1 MMRHSKIKSLTQ
13 LVKIR
18 RQLKRRR
25 KKVAFTNGCFDILH
39 RGHIRCLREA
49 KSWGDVLI
57 VGLNSDSSVR
67 KIKGKKRPILPQDD
81 RAEILASLEM
91 VDYVLVFDED
101 TPHRVISALVPDVL
115 VKGGDYGKDEIVGK
129 DVVESSGGKV
139 VRVKEVRGKSTRN
152 IIKKIASRYRDT

>member
-1 MMRHSKIKSLTQ
+1 MRHGKIKSLTQ
-13 LVKIR
+13 LVRIR
-18 RQLKRRR
+18 RQLKRDR

-39 RGHIRCLREA
+39 RGHIRCLKEA

-91 VDYVLVFDED
+91 VDYVLIFDED
-101 TPHRVISALVPDVL
+101 TPYRVISALVPDVL

-152 IIKKIASRYRDT
+152 IIKKIASRYCDA

>member
-1 MMRHSKIKSLTQ
+1 MRHSKIKSLTQ

-18 RQLKRRR
+18 RQLKKGR

-49 KSWGDVLI
+49 RSWGDVLI

-67 KIKGKKRPILPQDD
+67 KIKGKRRPILAQDD

-91 VDYVLVFDED
+91 VDYVLIFEED
-101 TPHRVISALVPDVL
+101 TPHKVISALIPDVL

-139 VRVKEVRGKSTRN
+139 VRVKQVQGKSTRN
-152 IIKKIASRYRDT
+152 IIKRITSRYCGA